1 MPLLL
6 ICLLL
11 FSTLFLGTAHAAEDI
26 GPSALEAITA
36 LHKAGEYEKAAKA
49 TQALV
54 AARTQALGAEAP
66 DTLRARMVLA
76 RIVLGLGREKEAEAQ
91 LHELLPVMARVFGAE
106 QRETLA
112 TQSDLLA
119 ATAAL
124 GHNAEAAEQ
133 YRQFIPTAER
143 VLGPANGI
151 TLKTRY
157 RFAGVLFELGKREEA
172 ETEYRQALDLGLRR
186 LSANDRTTLNT
197 QTAKALANRL
207 NGQYAEAAAL
217 WQHLLPLQTRLLGSE
232 HPDSL
237 RAKAE
242 LAEDLDARGWHEE
255 AEQRLLI
262 VLPLQQRVLG
272 AMHPDTLST
281 CRGLAECLHAQHKTQ
296 EALPYARRAL
306 AGCQQVFGP
315 DYADTLLCQHLV
327 ATLSQPTPPAAAKK
341 AAAPEDRPVAT
352 VDGTP
357 ILASELKQAIDAQEQ
372 MLRYQFRSEP
382 KRLQQELDTLKR
394 TALDTLIDAQVL
406 VNEFPR
412 IGGALKPEMV
422 EDDLN
427 NIIKEAFN
435 GDRASFMTELDK
447 DGLTLEKFRTMRE
460 RMIIS
465 QMMRSRIAGKI
476 EVKEAEVRD
485 YYAKHA
491 QRWSRPEEVKLHSLT
506 LPETLHQTDAATRTH
521 MEGLRTRI
529 IQGAD
534 FATLARAESKDSHA
548 DEGGQWGWT
557 PITDLSEDV
566 RAAVAKTPKG
576 EVSDLIEQTGVFI
589 IIRVDDRRTPAPPPF
604 EKVQQEATRLLQD
617 ELAQQRLQ
625 KTLTRLR
632 EAAEIKK
639 LGPV

>member
-6 ICLLL
+6 ACLLL
-11 FSTLFLGTAHAAEDI
+11 FSTLCLGTARAAEDI
-26 GPSALEAITA
+26 GPSALDAITA
-36 LHKAGEYEKAAKA
+36 LHKAGEFQKAAKA

-76 RIVLGLGREKEAEAQ
+76 RIILGLGREKEAEAQ
-91 LHELLPVMARVFGAE
+91 MRELLPVMTRVFGAE

-112 TQSDLLA
+112 CQSDLLA

-151 TLKTRY
+151 VLKTRY
-157 RFAGVLFELGKREEA
+157 RFTGVLFELGKREEA
-172 ETEYRQALDLGLRR
+172 EKEYREALDLGLRR

-197 QTAKALANRL
+197 QTAKALTCRI
-207 NGQYAEAAAL
+207 NGQHAEAAAL
-217 WQHLLPLQTRLLGSE
+217 WQRLLPLQTRLLGSE

-237 RAKAE
+237 RGKAE

-255 AEQRLLI
+255 AEKRLLT

-281 CRGLAECLHAQHKTQ
+281 CRGLAECLQAQHKTQ
-296 EALPYARRAL
+296 EALSYARRAL

-327 ATLSQPTPPAAAKK
+327 ATLTQPPPATRWQKSRRAR
-341 AAAPEDRPVAT
+341 RPVAT
-352 VDGTP
+352 VDDTP
-357 ILASELKQAIDAQEQ
+357 IFASDLQHTMDSREQ
-372 MLRYQFRSEP
+372 MLRFQYRSEP
-382 KRLQQELDTLKR
+382 KRLQQELANLKR
-394 TALDTLIDAQVL
+394 NALDTLIDQQLL

-412 IGGALKPEMV
+412 IGGVLKPEMV
-422 EDDLN
+422 EEDLN
-427 NIIKEAFN
+427 HIIKEAFN
-435 GDRASFMTELDK
+435 DDRAAFMTELDK
-447 DGLTLEKFRTMRE
+447 DGLPLEKFRAMRE
-460 RMIIS
+460 RTIIS
-465 QMMRSRIAGKI
+465 QMMRSHIASKI
-476 EVKEAEVRD
+476 EIKEDEVRD
-485 YYAKHA
+485 YYTQHA

-506 LPETLHQTDAATRTH
+506 IPETLHQTDAATRKH
-521 MEGLRTRI
+521 MESLRDRI

-576 EVSDLIEQTGVFI
+576 EISDLIEQPGYFI
-589 IIRVDDRRTPAPPPF
+589 LIRVNERRTPTPPPF
-604 EKVQQEATRLLQD
+604 EKVQEEATRLLQE
-617 ELAQQRLQ
+617 ELTQQRLQ
-625 KTLTRLR
+625 KTLIRLR

-639 LGPV
+639 MGPV

>member
-1 MPLLL
+1 MPRLLA
-6 ICLLL
+6 CLLL
-11 FSTLFLGTAHAAEDI
+11 FSTLCLGTAHAAEDI
-26 GPSALEAITA
+26 GPKALDAISA
-36 LHKAGEYEKAAKA
+36 LHKAGEYEQAAKA

-54 AARTQALGAEAP
+54 AARTLALGAEDP
-66 DTLRARMVLA
+66 ETLRARMVLA
-76 RIVLGLGREKEAEAQ
+76 RITLGLGREQEADAQ
-91 LHELLPVMARVFGAE
+91 LRVLLPVMTRVFGAE

-112 TQSDLLA
+112 SQSDLLA

-133 YRQFIPTAER
+133 YRQFIPIAER

-172 ETEYRQALDLGLRR
+172 EKEYREALDLGLRR

-197 QTAKALANRL
+197 QTAKALASRL
-207 NGQYAEAAAL
+207 DGKHAEAAAL

-242 LAEDLDARGWHEE
+242 LAEDLDARGLHEE
-255 AEQRLLI
+255 AEQRLFA

-281 CRGLAECLHAQHKTQ
+281 CRGLAECLQAQHKTK
-296 EALPYARRAL
+296 EALSYARRAL
-306 AGCQQVFGP
+306 AGSLQVFGP
-315 DYADTLLCQHLV
+315 DKPDTLLCQQLV
-327 ATLSQPTPPAAAKK
+327 ATLTQPAQPAPKPV
-341 AAAPEDRPVAT
+341 APEDRPVAT

-357 ILASELKQAIDAQEQ
+357 ILASDLQQAIDTQEQ

-382 KRLQQELDTLKR
+382 KRLQQEIDTLKR

-412 IGGALKPEMV
+412 IGGDLKPEIV
-422 EDDLN
+422 ESDISN
-427 NIIKEAFN
+427 VIKEAFK
-435 GDRASFMTELDK
+435 GDRAAFLAELEQ
-447 DGLTLEKFRTMRE
+447 DGLTLEKFRAARE

-465 QMMRSRIAGKI
+465 LMMRSRIAGKI
-476 EVKEAEVRD
+476 EVQEEEVRA
-485 YYAKHA
+485 YYTRNK
-491 QRWSRPEEVKLHSLT
+491 QRWSPPEEVKLHSLT
-506 LPETLHQTDAATRTH
+506 IPETLHQTDAATLGHVET
-521 MEGLRTRI
+521 LRARI
-529 IQGAD
+529 INGAD

-548 DEGGQWGWT
+548 DEGGAWGWT
-557 PITDLSEDV
+557 PLTDLSEDV
-566 RAAVAKTPKG
+566 RAAVIKTPKG
-576 EVSDLIEQTGVFI
+576 AVSEIIEQTAIFI
-589 IIRVDDRRTPAPPPF
+589 VVRVDDRRTPPPPPF
-604 EKVQQEATRLLQD
+604 EKVQEEATILLKD
-617 ELAQQRLQ
+617 ELAQERIQ

-632 EAAEIKK
+632 AAADIKK
-639 LGPV
+639 MGPV

>member
-1 MPLLL
+1 MPRLLA
-6 ICLLL
+6 CLLL
-11 FSTLFLGTAHAAEDI
+11 FSTLYLGTAHAVEDT
-26 GPSALEAITA
+26 GPSALDAIAA

-49 TQALV
+49 AQALV

-76 RIVLGLGREKEAEAQ
+76 RIVLGLGRETEAEAQ
-91 LHELLPVMARVFGAE
+91 LRELVPVLARVLGAE

-112 TQSDLLA
+112 CQSDLLA

-143 VLGPANGI
+143 VLGTANGI
-151 TLKTRY
+151 TLKTRW

-172 ETEYRQALDLGLRR
+172 EKEYREALDLGLRR
-186 LSANDRTTLNT
+186 LSSNDRTTLNT
-197 QTAKALANRL
+197 QTAKALAGRL

-217 WQHLLPLQTRLLGSE
+217 WQRLLPLQIRLLGSE

-242 LAEDLDARGWHEE
+242 LAADMDARGWHEE
-255 AEQRLLI
+255 AEERLLA

-281 CRGLAECLHAQHKTQ
+281 CRGLAKCLQAQHKTR

-306 AGCQQVFGP
+306 AGCRQVFGP

-327 ATLSQPTPPAAAKK
+327 ATLSQPAPPASSPK
-341 AAAPEDRPVAT
+341 ALAPEDRPVAT

-357 ILASELKQAIDAQEQ
+357 ILASDLQHAIDAQEQ

-382 KRLQQELDTLKR
+382 KRLQQEIATLKR

-412 IGGALKPEMV
+412 IGGSLGPEV
-422 EDDLN
+422 IEEDMN
-427 NIIKEAFN
+427 NVIRDGFH
-435 GDRASFMTELDK
+435 GDRAAFLAELTQ
-447 DGLTLEKFRTMRE
+447 DGLTLENFRATRE
-460 RMIIS
+460 RVIIS
-465 QMMRSRIAGKI
+465 QMMRNRIAGKI
-476 EVKEAEVRD
+476 EVKDADVRA
-485 YYAKHA
+485 YYARH
-491 QRWSRPEEVKLHSLT
+491 QQLWSLPEEVKLHSLT
-506 LPETLHQTDAATRTH
+506 ILETLHQTDAATRAH
-521 MEGLRTRI
+521 VENLRTRI
-529 IQGAD
+529 LEGAD

-548 DEGGQWGWT
+548 DEGGAWGWT
-557 PITDLSEDV
+557 PLTALSEDV
-566 RAAVAKTPKG
+566 RATVAKTPKG
-576 EVSDLIEQTGVFI
+576 SVSGIIEQTGFFI
-589 IIRVDDRRTPAPPPF
+589 IVRVDDRRTPGPPPF
-604 EKVQQEATRLLQD
+604 EKVQEEATRLLQD
-617 ELAQQRLQ
+617 ELAQERLQ

-632 EAAEIKK
+632 AAADIKK
-639 LGPV
+639 LGPA